1 MSEQAA
7 TARLR
12 GQARPAARAASPSAD
27 VEIVGTLA
35 DFHALERDWNALA
48 ERAGT
53 PQQVFQDFGFLRQW
67 ANHYLDE
74 GTGLAVL
81 VVRRGGRI
89 AAIAPFTRQRWLGFS
104 ALRFMG
110 APITRFNDI
119 LADHDIGDGLVET
132 LRSAVNSLRADFIDA
147 PLVRDD
153 SALVRLGLDRGAVAT
168 ARMQAPYSLVAD
180 RAADD
185 GPGEAYPAKKR
196 SDYRRRVRKLAGD
209 GTLEMKQYPPG
220 AEAAVLA
227 REAVRM
233 KRAWLERENIA
244 APTVFDPRFEAC
256 FAGLA
261 GEAGGMSSLWV
272 STLERDGRAVGIDL
286 SFDFKGH
293 SFGHVIATSV
303 CAEKDGAGSVLVH
316 HVFATAK
323 SRGNRVFELLTP
335 ADEHKMR
342 HADGVVGVR
351 DLAIPLTWR
360 GQIACRTLLAHALPA
375 AKAFARKL
383 PPGLARAL
391 AAKSGY

>member
-7 TARLR
+7 TVRLR
-12 GQARPAARAASPSAD
+12 GQARPAARVASPSAD
-27 VEIVGTLA
+27 VEVVETLA
-35 DFHALERDWNALA
+35 DFHALKQDWNELA
-48 ERAGT
+48 ERSAT
-53 PQQVFQDFGFLRQW
+53 PQQVFQDFGFLKQW
-67 ANHYLDE
+67 ADHYLDD
-74 GTGLAVL
+74 GTSLAVL
-81 VVRRGGRI
+81 VVRRAGRV

-110 APITRFNDI
+110 APVARFNDV
-119 LADHDIGDGLVET
+119 LADPDADDVAET
-132 LRSAVNSLRADFIDA
+132 MRSAIRLLRADFIDA

-153 SALVRLGLDRGAVAT
+153 SAFMKLGLDRGAVVT
-168 ARMQAPYSLVAD
+168 ADMQAPYSLVAD

-220 AEAAVLA
+220 AEAAALA
-227 REAVRM
+227 SEAIRM
-233 KRAWLERENIA
+233 KRAWLEREGIA

-261 GEAGGMSSLWV
+261 GETSGLSSLWV

-303 CAEKDGAGSVLVH
+303 CSEKDGAGSVLVH

-375 AKAFARKL
+375 AKAFARRL

>member
-7 TARLR
+7 TVRLR
-12 GQARPAARAASPSAD
+12 GQPRPAARVASPSAD
-27 VEIVGTLA
+27 VEIIETLA
-35 DFHALERDWNALA
+35 DFHAMRDDWNTLA
-48 ERAGT
+48 RHAGT
-53 PQQVFQDFGFLRQW
+53 TQQVFQDFGFLRQW
-67 ANHYLDE
+67 AEHYLDD
-74 GTGLAVL
+74 GTRLAVL
-81 VVRRGGRI
+81 VARRGGRI

-110 APITRFNDI
+110 APVARFNDV
-119 LADHDIGDGLVET
+119 LADTDGDQDLAEA
-132 LRSAVNSLRADFIDA
+132 LRSAIKRLRADFIDA

-153 SALVRLGLDRGAVAT
+153 SAFVTLGLDRGAVVT
-168 ARMQAPYSLVAD
+168 ARMQAPFSLVAE
-180 RAADD
+180 RAGDD

-209 GTLEMKQYPPG
+209 GALEMKQYPPG
-220 AEAAVLA
+220 GEATALA
-227 REAVRM
+227 REAIRM
-233 KRAWLERENIA
+233 KRAWLERQNIA

-261 GEAGGMSSLWV
+261 SETSGLSSLWV
-272 STLERDGRAVGIDL
+272 STLERDGRAIGIDL

-303 CAEKDGAGSVLVH
+303 CSEKDGAGSVLVH

-323 SRGNRVFELLTP
+323 SRGNRIFELLTP

-360 GQIACRTLLAHALPA
+360 GEIACRTLLAHALPA
-375 AKAFARKL
+375 AKAFARRL

>member
-1 MSEQAA
+1 MSEQA
-7 TARLR
+7 TVRLR
-12 GQARPAARAASPSAD
+12 GQALPAAHVASPSAD
-27 VEIVGTLA
+27 VEIIETLA
-35 DFHALERDWNALA
+35 DFHALGQDWNALV
-48 ERAGT
+48 ERCGT
-53 PQQVFQDFGFLRQW
+53 PQQVFQDFGFLSQW
-67 ANHYLDE
+67 ANHYLDD

-81 VVRRGGRI
+81 VVRRGGRV

-110 APITRFNDI
+110 APIARFNDV
-119 LADHDIGDGLVET
+119 LADPDAGDVAEA
-132 LRSAVNSLRADFIDA
+132 LRSAVRRLRADFIDA

-153 SALVRLGLDRGAVAT
+153 SVFVTLGLDRNAVVT
-168 ARMQAPYSLVAD
+168 ANMQAPYSLVAD

-209 GTLEMKQYPPG
+209 GALEMKQYPPG
-220 AEAAVLA
+220 VKAATLA
-227 REAVRM
+227 HEAVRM

-256 FAGLA
+256 FASLA
-261 GEAGGMSSLWV
+261 GETRGLLSLWV
-272 STLERDGRAVGIDL
+272 STLERDGRAIGIDL

-303 CAEKDGAGSVLVH
+303 CSEKDGAGSVLVH

-360 GQIACRTLLAHALPA
+360 GEIACRTLLAHALPA